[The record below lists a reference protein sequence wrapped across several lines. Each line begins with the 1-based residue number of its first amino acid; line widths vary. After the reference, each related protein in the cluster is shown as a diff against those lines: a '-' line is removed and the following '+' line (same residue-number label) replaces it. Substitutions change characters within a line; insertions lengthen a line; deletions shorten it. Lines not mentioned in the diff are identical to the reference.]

1 MRRVFVIM
9 MLLTAGPVFA
19 LELPDNVGE
28 WKTVTTNIIPLIT
41 EYNNEAHGRV
51 TYRTYVRE
59 NPSSTLDVI
68 LTEGTGTGN
77 LYVPEKVN
85 DTPGMM
91 PSDSG
96 YERLTVSGHDAI
108 IEAQSFMP
116 LALAV
121 NAGDNITLTLESP
134 SLSRDDIVRIAEEIL
149 SSWKNTKSDSFPA
162 R

>member
-1 MRRVFVIM
+1 MRKVFLMM

-41 EYNNEAHGRV
+41 EYNQESHGRV

-108 IEAQSFMP
+108 IEAVPNMP
-116 LALAV
+116 LVLAV
-121 NAGDNITLTLESP
+121 SVSGDVVLTVEG
-134 SLSRDDIVRIAEEIL
+134 RAIDAEGIARFAEKMIQNL
-149 SSWKNTKSDSFPA
+149 KIQ
-162 R
+162 